1 MNERDMVAALARQN
15 LYYFIIRAF
24 GILENGDNFVP
35 NWHIE
40 LLADRLMRVDS
51 GEIKRLLILLP
62 PRNLKSF
69 CASVAFPAWF
79 MGRRPHARIVCASY
93 ANELS
98 GKLARDS
105 RTLIQSDW
113 YRQVFPTR
121 LNPDKCA
128 ESEFETTRGGYRL
141 STSVGGT
148 LTGRGANLI
157 IIDDPIKPA
166 DVQSVP
172 RRTSVKE
179 WFDATVLSRLDN
191 KKDDAI
197 VVVMQRLH
205 VDDLA
210 AHLDDKGGWDVLRL
224 PAIAERNE
232 NFRLLD
238 GSLVG
243 RRRGDPLN
251 KAREDL
257 AVLESIRKSMGSFQF
272 SAQYLQA
279 PVPPAG
285 NIVKRSWLRT
295 YDVEPTWTKGDE
307 IIQSWDVATTG
318 GDDADWSVCTTWL
331 RRKSEFY
338 LLDVLRARLEFPDLK
353 RTIVSHATKFHRPVI
368 LVEDAGIG
376 TGLIQQ
382 LRSEGK
388 VHVISVRPQG
398 SKLDRMVAESAI
410 IEAGSLHLPRQA
422 SWLDTY
428 LTEMLAFPA
437 VKNDDQVDSTSQ
449 ALNWTQRP
457 RAGLFGG
464 SAQTRL
470 R

>member
-1 MNERDMVAALARQN
+1 MHEQNVVAALSRTN
-15 LYYFIIRAF
+15 LYYFIVRAF
-24 GILENGDNFVP
+24 GILENADNFVP
-35 NWHIE
+35 NWHIR
-40 LLADRLMRVDS
+40 LLADRLMRVHS

-69 CASVAFPAWF
+69 CASVAFPAWTL
-79 MGRRPHARIVCASY
+79 GRRPDARIVCASY
-93 ANELS
+93 GNDLS

-105 RTLIQSDW
+105 RVLMQSAW
-113 YRQVFPTR
+113 YRRVFATQ
-121 LNPDKCA
+121 LNPDKSA

-157 IIDDPIKPA
+157 VIDDPIKPA
-166 DVQSVP
+166 DVQSIP

-191 KKDDAI
+191 KKNDAI

-210 AHLDDKGGWDVLRL
+210 AHLEEKGGWEILSL

-232 NFRLLD
+232 KFVLLD
-238 GSLVG
+238 GGTVG
-243 RRRGDPLN
+243 RQLGEPLN
-251 KAREDL
+251 KVREDH
-257 AVLESIRKSMGSFQF
+257 AVLKSVREDMGSFLF
-272 SAQYLQA
+272 SAQYQQA

-285 NIVKRSWLRT
+285 NMIKRKWLRS
-295 YDVEPTWTKGDE
+295 YDAPPTWMSGDE
-307 IIQSWDVATTG
+307 IIQSWDVATTA
-318 GDDADWSVCTTWL
+318 GDSSDYSVCTTWH
-331 RRKSEFY
+331 RRKIDFY
-338 LLDVLRARLEFPDLK
+338 LLDGFRARLEFPDLK
-353 RTIVSHATKFHRPVI
+353 RAIVSQAAKFHRPVVLI
-368 LVEDAGIG
+368 EDAGIG

-382 LRSEGK
+382 LRSEGR

-398 SKLDRMVAESAI
+398 SKLDRMAAQSAI
-410 IEAGSLHLPRQA
+410 IEAGSVYLPRKA
-422 SWLDTY
+422 PWLDLY
-428 LTEMLAFPA
+428 LAELLAFPA

-449 ALNWTQRP
+449 ALNWSQRP

-464 SAQTRL
+464 SSRL